1 MIFLAEIRSSYN
13 YVAISIHLQ
22 FWWWK
27 NERMLNIETL
37 HKLLNFNIKW
47 SDYIYLNCIIMKR
60 DIKVCMRS
68 KNGIAVKVCTTLET
82 IRWPTQIPIYVYQIM
97 EEGKYFF
104 RLIYV
109 HYMFLDPLH
118 NIISAHTYFM
128 VQCSSSQYFF
138 CIFGNATSEPIS
150 PL

>member
-1 MIFLAEIRSSYN
+1 MIIFDKPISLAFILQISWEENVKIVFRS
-13 YVAISIHLQ
+13 
-22 FWWWK
+22 
-27 NERMLNIETL
+27 ETI
-37 HKLLNFNIKW
+37 NIKW
-47 SDYIYLNCIIMKR
+47 RNFMNLNCIIMKR

-68 KNGIAVKVCTTLET
+68 KNGIAVKVCTKFET